1 MWSRRVVLV
10 LLVALVASAR
20 GYEAAPSVAPPD
32 WTAPIAPFQITDHV
46 YYVGSSGLAS
56 YLIVTP
62 AGNILINSSLESSP
76 ALIRKSIEKLGLHY
90 FDIRILLISH
100 AHWDHDA
107 GSAAVIRA
115 THARYMVMDADVPT
129 VESGGAKDFAYPN
142 DRYPPTKVDRILHD
156 GDRVQ
161 LGGISLVA
169 HKTPGHTRGCT
180 TWTLRDPDLGKLVNV
195 VIVGSWYVNPG
206 YLLVAHPGK
215 PASYPGI
222 VADYGKTFAILKTLP
237 CDVFLG
243 AHGAY
248 FDMPAKLARAQ
259 AGAARSV
266 WIDPQGYQ
274 KAVADREKDFEAE
287 LKKQQSATQ

>member
-1 MWSRRVVLV
+1 MRSWRSWLIGLV
-10 LLVALVASAR
+10 IFIGSAR
-20 GYEAAPSVAPPD
+20 GYAATPSVAPPE

-46 YYVGSSGLAS
+46 YYVGSSALAS

-76 ALIRKSIEKLGLHY
+76 ALIRKSIEKLGFHY
-90 FDIRILLISH
+90 SDTRILLISH

-129 VESGGAKDFAYPN
+129 VESGGAKDFAYPD
-142 DRYPPTKVDRILHD
+142 DRYPPAPVDRILHD

-161 LGGISLVA
+161 LGGMVLVA

-180 TWTLRDPDLGKLVNV
+180 TWTLRDSDQGKTVNV

-206 YLLVAHPGK
+206 FRLVASHGK

-222 VADYGKTFAILKTLP
+222 AADYRKTFAILKSLP

-248 FDMPAKLARAQ
+248 FDMDAKLARAQ
-259 AGAARSV
+259 AGAGRSV

-287 LKKQQSATQ
+287 LKKQQSATR